1 MKPCTSIHRFH
12 YIHNPSIYAVQIAS
26 YRTTA
31 GIQLHRFTFCLAFVC
46 FARLPACLPASPVQC
61 ASARVRHNIGPLS
74 LGIDGRLMIW
84 CLSRGRVYS
93 TGLSLWHFIHCTKIS
108 LSVVIVLALKARRRR
123 TISSMPLWCER
134 NRSMWLMRCVAMCQP
149 NPGCSDSQQQRYLH
163 YHQPSSERLSSGS
176 RRLWTTSA
184 IWQSVR
190 AAWTTKSCNNS
201 CLL

>member
-74 LGIDGRLMIW
+74 LGIDGRLDMMLIAW
-84 CLSRGRVYS
+84 S
-93 TGLSLWHFIHCTKIS
+93 GLFHG
-108 LSVVIVLALKARRRR
+108 IVSLALHPLYKDFAFCRNCFGVESQATTNNFIYAFMMR
-123 TISSMPLWCER
+123 TESFD
-134 NRSMWLMRCVAMCQP
+134 VADAVCCYVSAESRVQRQP
-149 NPGCSDSQQQRYLH
+149 
-163 YHQPSSERLSSGS
+163 
-176 RRLWTTSA
+176 TTTVPTLPSA
-184 IWQSVR
+184 IKWE
-190 AAWTTKSCNNS
+190 TI
-201 CLL
+201 